1 MKRVTY
7 ISRYA
12 KSMSS
17 EELKELGDLAAEK
30 NRELGVTGVLMASGG
45 LFYQVIEGPGE
56 IIDELY
62 ATIERDG
69 RHTDLL
75 LLDSE
80 DGVKARRFPDWS
92 MGLVNLDAASN
103 VRLFPL
109 KAMIKAVFDQQIL
122 VGNMIWAIE
131 RTVRYEMK
139 GSAEQDP
146 EGEAGPSG

>member
-1 MKRVTY
+1 MKRITY

-17 EELKELGDLAAEK
+17 EELKKLGALAADK
-30 NRELGVTGVLMASGG
+30 NQELGVTGVLMASGG

-56 IIDELY
+56 IVDELY

-80 DGVKARRFPDWS
+80 DGLEDRRFPDWS
-92 MGLVNLDAASN
+92 MRLVNLDAASH

-109 KAMIKAVFDQQIL
+109 KAMIKAVFDQQMLIR
-122 VGNMIWAIE
+122 NMIWSIE

-139 GSAEQDP
+139 KPADRDP
-146 EGEAGPSG
+146 MGEAGPSL

>member
-12 KSMSS
+12 KAMSP
-17 EELKELGDLAAEK
+17 EELKELGDLAADK

-56 IIDELY
+56 IVDELY

-80 DGVKARRFPDWS
+80 DGIEDRRFPDWS
-92 MGLVNLDAASN
+92 MRLVNLDAASH

-109 KAMIKAVFDQQIL
+109 KAMIKAVFDQEML
-122 VGNMIWAIE
+122 VRNMIWAIE
-131 RTVRYEMK
+131 RSVHYEMK
-139 GSAEQDP
+139 GSADRDP
-146 EGEAGPSG
+146 LGEAGPSL